1 MIWKTLVLLMVL
13 VTFGCGGLGRSET
26 LMEMVDVP
34 DMPNIEWKQGP
45 CTQSTSMC
53 VDDGS
58 FINLTGDVISLE
70 TALTTCNKQIE
81 VFAE

>member
-1 MIWKTLVLLMVL
+1 MILLALVN
-13 VTFGCGGLGRSET
+13 FGCSGIGRSET
-26 LMEMVDVP
+26 LMQVVDVP
-34 DMPNIEWKQGP
+34 DIPNIEWKQGP

-58 FINLTGDVISLE
+58 FINLTGYVISLE
-70 TALTTCNKQIE
+70 TAISKCNKQIE

>member
-1 MIWKTLVLLMVL
+1 MVL

-26 LMEMVDVP
+26 LMQVVDVP
-34 DMPNIEWKQGP
+34 AIPNIEWKQGP
-45 CTQSTSMC
+45 CHNSTAMC

-58 FINLTGDVISLE
+58 FINLTSYVISLE
-70 TALTTCNKQIE
+70 TALNKCNKQIE

>member
-1 MIWKTLVLLMVL
+1 MLVLSMVL

-26 LMEMVDVP
+26 LMQVVDVP
-34 DMPNIEWKQGP
+34 AIPNIEWKQGP

-58 FINLTGDVISLE
+58 FINLTGYVISLE
-70 TALTTCNKQIE
+70 TALTSCNKQIE

>member
-13 VTFGCGGLGRSET
+13 VNFGCGGLGRSET

-45 CTQSTSMC
+45 CTQSTAMC

-58 FINLTGDVISLE
+58 FINLTSYVISLE
-70 TALTTCNKQIE
+70 TALTSCNKQIE

>member
-1 MIWKTLVLLMVL
+1 MLVLLMVL

-26 LMEMVDVP
+26 LMQVVDVP
-34 DMPNIEWKQGP
+34 DIPNIEWKQGP
-45 CTQSTSMC
+45 CTQSTAMC

-58 FINLTGDVISLE
+58 FINLTSYVISLE
-70 TALTTCNKQIE
+70 TAISKCNKQIE

>member
-1 MIWKTLVLLMVL
+1 MLVLSMAL
-13 VTFGCGGLGRSET
+13 VTFGCGGVGKSET

-45 CTQSTSMC
+45 CTQSTAMC

-58 FINLTGDVISLE
+58 FINLTGYVISLE
-70 TALTTCNKQIE
+70 TALNSCNKQIE
-81 VFAE
+81 VFSK

>member
-1 MIWKTLVLLMVL
+1 MVL

-45 CTQSTSMC
+45 CTQSTAMC

-58 FINLTGDVISLE
+58 FINLT
-70 TALTTCNKQIE
+70 
-81 VFAE
+81 